1 MGDSSESASGGFD
14 DVASAYDD
22 QGFERQSNVNP
33 VGSFLGSTTPAE
45 HSENDKRVSAAL
57 SAMPDP
63 DTGERMFDNVI
74 TGQRESVETYSR
86 PEFAPREGSALDFNQ
101 EPSMTVTPLGVVGRV
116 LGSLAAGGP
125 LGLAASTLLGAAGN
139 KMSEEAGHGS
149 ITIRA
154 SDGVTVNR
162 GDSGTGNRN
171 VYTTENTK
179 DVPEGLMA
187 GKDPAFPG
195 RYDNPPDG
203 DIDYGNDSPL
213 PSSVPKAPKQKASL
227 LSPQQPNIQE
237 EEVDP
242 LAQSRRRYAGQN
254 SLMSSG
260 YRGFA

>member
-1 MGDSSESASGGFD
+1 MGDSSGSESGGGFD

-57 SAMPDP
+57 SSAPDP

-86 PEFAPREGSALDFNQ
+86 PSFAPTEGSALDFNQ
-101 EPSMTVTPLGVVGRV
+101 EPSITATPLGVAGRV
-116 LGSLAAGGP
+116 LGSLAFGGP

-139 KMSEEAGHGS
+139 KMSEMAGHDS
-149 ITIRA
+149 LTIRA
-154 SDGVTVNR
+154 SDGFTVNR

-171 VYTTENTK
+171 VYTTENTRN
-179 DVPEGLMA
+179 VPEGLMA
-187 GKDPAFPG
+187 GTDPAFPG
-195 RYDNPPDG
+195 RYDNPPEE
-203 DIDYGNDSPL
+203 DIDYNET
-213 PSSVPKAPKQKASL
+213 PSAPAKAPKQKASL